1 MKKNKVGPLKI
12 TYILPVYWPA
22 IGGCE
27 LHTHELVKRLS
38 ERHDIQVITLIDNQ
52 RDKLSH
58 ELWVA
63 CILKAPPNAIEYT
76 DNKARV
82 TRLSLNLIEKLMN
95 LPLARIQSPKLPDVV
110 IRLAMETLSNFYMKK
125 LTRLIKGSD
134 ILHCIHG
141 GVSYFGYAAFKAA
154 RRLGIPFVYTPVLH
168 LYHKDWLKEKQES
181 RLSNK
186 PFLYNP
192 QLHLSPRGWTDYF
205 WYNLSSEADVLIT
218 MTDFEKDFF
227 IQHGLSA
234 EKVHKVGV
242 GPLVVENSTPNIRQ
256 KYVPKN
262 EKMVLF
268 LGRNIEYKG
277 IEELLMAARLV
288 WKKLPETCFFFAG
301 PKEGNAE
308 AIFNQYNDQRI
319 RVLGFVSES
328 EKAALLKACD
338 IFCMP
343 SLEESLGGTFLEAWM
358 FEKPIIGARISPLIE
373 LTNNGEGG
381 FLVNPDPEEIAE
393 KILLLLQNQELSH
406 RMGQWGKKRV
416 LGNYTWEIITQ
427 KMEAIYSKSA
437 EINISD
443 RNFHFI

>member
-1 MKKNKVGPLKI
+1 MMKKNKASPLKI

-63 CILKAPPNAIEYT
+63 CILKAPPNAIDYT

-82 TRLSLNLIEKLMN
+82 TRLSLNLIEKFMN
-95 LPLARIQSPKLPDVV
+95 LPLVRIQSPKLPNMV

-125 LTRLIKGSD
+125 LIRLIKGSD
-134 ILHCIHG
+134 ILHSIHG

-168 LYHKDWLKEKQES
+168 LYHKDWLKEMQES
-181 RLSNK
+181 RLRNK

-205 WYNLSSEADVLIT
+205 WYKLSSEADVLIA
-218 MTDFEKDFF
+218 MTEFEKNFY
-227 IQHGLSA
+227 IQNGISA
-234 EKVHKVGV
+234 EKIYQAGV
-242 GPLVVENSTPNIRQ
+242 GPLITDDSAVNIRQ
-256 KYVPKN
+256 KYGLNNK
-262 EKMVLF
+262 KIVLF
-268 LGRNIEYKG
+268 LGRNVAYKG
-277 IEELLMAARLV
+277 IEELLRAARLV
-288 WKKLPETCFFFAG
+288 WNKQPDTYFVFAG
-301 PKEGNAE
+301 PKEGNSE
-308 AIFNQYNDQRI
+308 EIFQRYGDTRI
-319 RVLGFVSES
+319 HALGFVSES
-328 EKAALLKACD
+328 EKTALLKACD
-338 IFCMP
+338 VFCMP
-343 SLEESLGGTFLEAWM
+343 SMEESLGGTFLEAWM
-358 FEKPIIGARISPLIE
+358 FEKPIIGARIPPLIE

-381 FLVNPDPEEIAE
+381 FLVNPDHEEIAE
-393 KILLLLQNQELSH
+393 KVLLLLQDQELSH

-427 KMEAIYSKSA
+427 KMEAIYLNLLK
-437 EINISD
+437 
-443 RNFHFI
+443 

>member
-1 MKKNKVGPLKI
+1 MDPLKI
-12 TYILPVYWPA
+12 TYVLPVYWPA
-22 IGGCE
+22 VGGCE

-52 RDKLSH
+52 KDKLSH

-63 CILKAPPNAIEYT
+63 CILNASAHATEYK
-76 DNKARV
+76 DNRAKV
-82 TRLSLNLIEKLMN
+82 TRLPLNLIEKFMD
-95 LPLARIQSPKLPDVV
+95 LPLVRIQSPKLPDMV
-110 IRLAMETLSNFYMKK
+110 IRLAMEMLSNFYMKK
-125 LTRLIKGSD
+125 LIRLIKGSD

-168 LYHKDWLKEKQES
+168 LYHKGWLKEMKES

-205 WYNLSSEADVLIT
+205 WYTLSSEADALIA
-218 MTDFEKDFF
+218 MTDFEKNFF
-227 IQHGLSA
+227 IQHGISA

-242 GPLVVENSTPNIRQ
+242 GPLIADNSTSDFRQ
-256 KYVPKN
+256 KYDLYNK
-262 EKMVLF
+262 KMVLF
-268 LGRNIEYKG
+268 LGRNVEYKG

-288 WKKLPETCFFFAG
+288 WKKLPGTYFFFAG
-301 PKEGNAE
+301 PKEGNSE
-308 AIFNQYNDQRI
+308 VIFNQYNDQRI
-319 RVLGFVSES
+319 KVMGFVSES
-328 EKAALLKACD
+328 EKTALLKACD
-338 IFCMP
+338 VFCMP
-343 SLEESLGGTFLEAWM
+343 SMEESLGGTFLEAWM

-393 KILLLLQNQELSH
+393 KVLLLLQDQELSH

-416 LGNYTWEIITQ
+416 LDNYTWEIITQ
-427 KMEAIYSKSA
+427 KMEDIYRKSVKKK
-437 EINISD
+437 S
-443 RNFHFI
+443 RRV